1 MSGSLPMDGSQPHG
15 HQPQQAASATSAPH
29 ERKLMRDTLYSGIFN
44 RHRRTIF
51 AIGSFLRM
59 LRNKKSNY
67 NAIKQDNDD
76 TD

>member
-1 MSGSLPMDGSQPHG
+1 MMEKPRGG
-15 HQPQQAASATSAPH
+15 PQNETGTGTH
-29 ERKLMRDTLYSGIFN
+29 DRKLLRETLYSGIFN

-59 LRNKKSNY
+59 LRTRKSNY
-67 NAIKQDNDD
+67 NVIKQENDD

>member
-1 MSGSLPMDGSQPHG
+1 MMERPR
-15 HQPQQAASATSAPH
+15 ATSQGEAGPQD
-29 ERKLMRDTLYSGIFN
+29 RKLLRETLYSGIFN

-59 LRNKKSNY
+59 LRNRKSNY
-67 NAIKQDNDD
+67 NAIKQDDD

>member
-1 MSGSLPMDGSQPHG
+1 MERPRVGTQTEPGSHD
-15 HQPQQAASATSAPH
+15 
-29 ERKLMRDTLYSGIFN
+29 RKLLRETLYSGIFN

-59 LRNKKSNY
+59 LRTRKSNY
-67 NAIKQDNDD
+67 NVIKQENDD